1 MSGDR
6 IIAGLEDAIAYMDGS
21 KSASDYGVHQVS
33 VRHAPESIDV
43 KAIRQRMGMTQADF
57 AASFGL
63 SLHTLRGWEQ
73 GTRRPDPA
81 VRAYLRVIDRA
92 PDTVRAALID

>member
-6 IIAGLEDAIAYMDGS
+6 IIAGLEDAIGYMDGS
-21 KSASDYGVHQVS
+21 KYASDFAVHHIT

-57 AASFGL
+57 ASSFGL
-63 SLHTLRGWEQ
+63 SLHTLRGWAQ
-73 GTRRPDPA
+73 GTRKPDPA

-92 PDTVRAALID
+92 PDTVRTALAD